1 MRVIYCIVLL
11 LLSGAIGVFEYQNQ
25 GLVTIHYLDR
35 SISTPV
41 AILVVCVYL
50 AGMLTGWTVVGVLR
64 RSIKRV
70 AESPR
75 RESLA

>member
-11 LLSGAIGVFEYQNQ
+11 LLLGAIGVFAYQNRDA
-25 GLVTIHYLDR
+25 VTIHYINE
-35 SISTPV
+35 SISIPLAV
-41 AILVVCVYL
+41 LIGGVYL

-64 RSIKRV
+64 RSIERV